1 MLAVGIVGLPNVG
14 KSTLFNALTRA
25 GALAANYPFA
35 TIDKNVGVVALE
47 DPRLYAL
54 QKTFARGERLP
65 PVIPTHV
72 EFVDIA
78 GLVKGAHKGE
88 GLGNQFLAHIRE
100 VAAIA
105 HVVRCF
111 PDPNVVHVMGRV
123 DPLEDVEVVETELL
137 LADLATWERRLER
150 LRKEARANREL
161 APLLEEAEGLHAH
174 LTEGRPARTFPLSE
188 EGRRL
193 LKETPLLTAKPV
205 IYVANV
211 SEEDLPD
218 GAGNPHVAALR
229 ARAEREGAE
238 VVVVSAKLEAEL
250 AELSEEEARELLA
263 AYGLK
268 ESGLKRLAR
277 AGYRALGLVTFFT
290 AGEKEVR
297 AWTVRRGTK
306 AKEAAGEIHS
316 DMERGFIRAEVIP
329 WDRLVEA
336 GGWARAKERGWVRLE
351 GKDYEVQD
359 GDVLYILF
367 SRTLPTSPFR
377 GKSPLAG
384 AARIWYRG

>member
-54 QKTFARGERLP
+54 QKTFAKGERLP

-193 LKETPLLTAKPV
+193 LKETSLLTAKPV

-268 ESGLKRLAR
+268 ESGLQRLAR
-277 AGYRALGLVTFFT
+277 AGYRALGLITFFT

-367 SRTLPTSPFR
+367 SV
-377 GKSPLAG
+377 
-384 AARIWYRG
+384 

>member
-54 QKTFARGERLP
+54 QKTFAKGERLP

-188 EGRRL
+188 EGRRF

-367 SRTLPTSPFR
+367 SV
-377 GKSPLAG
+377 
-384 AARIWYRG
+384 